1 MQSVQRLRGRNPER
15 PLRFYGNALRMRAFF
30 YIDGFNLYKSRLQ
43 RLRQFRWLNI
53 HSLAEILVPT
63 GTTVDKVNFYTA
75 YVSGK
80 IDPDAVQKQQAYMA
94 ALRTL
99 PTVEIHS
106 GNFNIGNRWVKLVH
120 PPDARP
126 NGYVWNNPF
135 PEFVFASIPQEKGSD
150 VKLGVHLVRDAFQGN
165 FDVAYVITNDTD
177 LVEPIRIVTGELGKP
192 VVIVAPIRQR
202 HWQRPVPATP
212 LRNAAT
218 NVAYIDDTDLANAQF
233 PDQVAKG
240 NGKVLTKPVDWV

>member
-1 MQSVQRLRGRNPER
+1 MK
-15 PLRFYGNALRMRAFF
+15 AIF

-43 RLRQFRWLNI
+43 KQREYRWLNI
-53 HSLAEILVPT
+53 HELAKILSPA
-63 GTTVDKVNFYTA
+63 GATVEKVNFYTA

-80 IDPDAVQKQQAYMA
+80 IDPDAVHKQQTYMA

-106 GNFNIGNRWVKLVH
+106 GNFNISNRWVKLLH

-126 NGYVWNNPF
+126 LGYVWNQPH
-135 PEFVFASIPQEKGSD
+135 PEFVYVATPQEKGSD

-165 FDVAYVITNDTD
+165 FDVAFVITNDTD
-177 LVEPIRIVTGELGKP
+177 LVEPIRIVTQELGKD

-202 HWQRPVPATP
+202 HKNRPVPAPSLTA
-212 LRNAAT
+212 AAT
-218 NVAYIDDTDLANAQF
+218 SVAYIDDTDLAKAQF
-233 PDQVAKG
+233 PDQVQKH
-240 NGKVLTKPVDWV
+240 NGKMLVKPAGWT